1 MVSVTRRKKHRRV
14 GVNERG
20 RPVGETHPLAKL
32 SDADIELIHELREAG
47 LSYAAIAA
55 KFDDGVTVSKSH
67 VRHIVNGHRRGQ
79 MPVRYRVKACT

>member
-1 MVSVTRRKKHRRV
+1 MTSIARRNRHRRV

-47 LSYAAIAA
+47 LSYAQIAG
-55 KFDDGVTVSKSH
+55 KFDDGVSVSKSH
-67 VRHIVNGHRRGQ
+67 VRDILSGRRRGQ
-79 MPVRYRVKACT
+79 APVRFKVKACA